1 MNSDYMRNDEYGS
14 ILCFVTNSIPQFICF
29 FITGL
34 FSSTGLFSR
43 PSFRPSRNFL
53 RVSSRCA
60 CLKKSSSVSPSIRIL
75 SFAFE
80 NTKMIG
86 IINLVHMYFMN
97 IRYSFCS
104 LTLLRK
110 NKVRLLEIYTPAQII
125 CFYTFISL
133 STSSFIFSGL
143 VSAIVVQISS
153 RKTSILLLRSLHP
166 FSTQTP
172 PLAAEFHPTLLY
184 PCQELFVV
192 SIPISDLIENSRGD
206 SNIVQRYPSSVG

>member
-1 MNSDYMRNDEYGS
+1 MNSDYMRNDEYGW

-143 VSAIVVQISS
+143 VSARGVGKKRYRSREYSWKFNDCRISG
-153 RKTSILLLRSLHP
+153 RKTGNRENWQVLL
-166 FSTQTP
+166 
-172 PLAAEFHPTLLY
+172 
-184 PCQELFVV
+184 C
-192 SIPISDLIENSRGD
+192 GW
-206 SNIVQRYPSSVG
+206 